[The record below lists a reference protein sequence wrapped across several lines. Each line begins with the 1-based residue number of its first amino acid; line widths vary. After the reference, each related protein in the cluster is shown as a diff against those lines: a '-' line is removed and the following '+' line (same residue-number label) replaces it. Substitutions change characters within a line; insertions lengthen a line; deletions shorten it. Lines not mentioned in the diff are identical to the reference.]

1 MGQDLDFESC
11 YRALQSRDPRF
22 DDRFFTAVTST
33 GVYCRPVCP
42 AQTPR
47 RENVR
52 FYRFAAAAEAAGFR
66 ACRRCRPDASP
77 GSADWNVRADL
88 VARALRLI
96 AEGVVDAEGVDG
108 LAARLAVSERHLHRQ
123 LVAEVGT
130 GPLALAR
137 TRRAQTA
144 RVLVEQTGLPLT
156 EVAFAAGFSSIRQFN
171 ESVQAA
177 FGRTPS
183 ELRRRA
189 RRPGAP
195 ALDSSGVLTLRLA
208 YRPPFEAGALLGYLA
223 KRAVPGLEEV
233 TGGRFRRVLALPRSA
248 AVAELEPP
256 PAASPAANQVQLRL
270 RLDDLS
276 DLGVAVQRCRQ
287 LLDLDAEPAAVAEVL
302 GADPVLAPLL
312 AARPGLRVPGAADG
326 FEMAVRAILGQR
338 ISVAGATTLA
348 GRLVTVLGEPLAV
361 PDGRLTRRFPT
372 PERLAD
378 ADLDGTGLT
387 RGRAEA
393 VRTLARAVAKGEIE
407 LDRGADRA
415 RTARALLAL
424 PGVGPWTV
432 AYVAMRAL
440 GDPDAFPVTDLGLRR
455 ALEAHGLPGDP
466 AAVTARAERWRP
478 WRAYAV
484 LHLWTSL
491 APASSSPSS
500 SPSSR
505 ELRT

>member
-1 MGQDLDFESC
+1 MSENRQRLVTGGCHNRGMGQDLDFESC

-22 DDRFFTAVTST
+22 DGRFFTAVTST

-42 AQTPR
+42 AQPTR

-66 ACRRCRPDASP
+66 ACRRCRPDTSP

-183 ELRRRA
+183 
-189 RRPGAP
+189 
-195 ALDSSGVLTLRLA
+195 
-208 YRPPFEAGALLGYLA
+208 ALLGYLA